1 MSTNHSRQIP
11 IEHFQAMAALQ
22 ACQVIGMPECR
33 INLAHCVGYLSE
45 APKCT
50 RAYEAYNRAEVAA
63 KLDPTMPV
71 PMVARNA
78 PTALMEELGYAEGY
92 NYNPSFRCVNT
103 SGMLAEVPFNSP
115 ISTGT
120 LCTMTSSRLRFAA
133 INF

>member
-1 MSTNHSRQIP
+1 
-11 IEHFQAMAALQ
+11 MAALQ

-63 KLDPTMPV
+63 KLDPTMAV

-78 PTALMEELGYAEGY
+78 PTALMKELGYAEGY
-92 NYNPSFRCVNT
+92 NYNPNFRHPVHNDFLPIMFR
-103 SGMLAEVPFNSP
+103 GDKILKEVGDLSDKVWDEQELLRWEQEEN
-115 ISTGT
+115 GGR
-120 LCTMTSSRLRFAA
+120 LWKGRSSA
-133 INF
+133 

>member
-1 MSTNHSRQIP
+1 
-11 IEHFQAMAALQ
+11 MAALQ

-63 KLDPTMPV
+63 KSDPTMSVPV
-71 PMVARNA
+71 GVRNA
-78 PTALMEELGYAEGY
+78 PTALMKELGYGEGY

-103 SGMLAEVPFNSP
+103 FEVFTEASLNSLVP
-115 ISTGT
+115 TGIP
-120 LCTMTSSRLRFAA
+120 CTTITSQLRSAV
-133 INF
+133 INI